1 MEVIKHITITEKLV
15 KRYADLIG
23 DRNPIHLDEKYAKT
37 TIFKKRIA
45 HGMLVSSFISNIIA
59 NNFPGNGSIYLSQD
73 LKFLKPCYLG
83 DKLQYVVKQVDK
95 VNSKFYLSTKVYNQ
109 TKDLI
114 LDGSAVVLK
123 K

>member
-1 MEVIKHITITEKLV
+1 MEVTKHITITEELV
-15 KRYADLIG
+15 KNYADLIG
-23 DRNPIHLDEKYAKT
+23 DRNPIHLDEEYAKT

-59 NNFPGNGSIYLSQD
+59 NNFPGKGSIYLSQD

-83 DKLQYVVKQVDK
+83 DKLQYIIKQVDK
-95 VNSKFYLSTKVYNQ
+95 VNSKFYLSTRVYNQ

-114 LDGSAVVLK
+114 LDGSAVILK

>member
-83 DKLQYVVKQVDK
+83 DKLQYVVKQGDK